1 MESTMQLL
9 NKALSVQRAAAW
21 VEDMNL
27 SKSAISMAQKRG
39 RLSPVLA
46 GNLAIKLGENPEH
59 WIAVAALEAEPESEL
74 LTRLRK
80 AANSWRK
87 L

>member
-9 NKALSVQRAAAW
+9 SKALSVHRAAHW

-39 RLSPVLA
+39 RLSPTLA

-59 WIAVAALEAEPESEL
+59 WIAVAALEAEPESIL
-74 LTRLRK
+74 LDQLK
-80 AANSWRK
+80 ASANKWRK
-87 L
+87 R